1 MRDWQWLKTQQEGQF
16 FERKSCYDRSSQ
28 SPKLRPA
35 REVAREVAE
44 TLTAMANADGGT
56 LALGIE
62 DDGTLTGLNYPP
74 DRLSV
79 ILQAPQQRVHPPLK
93 ARHHQADVDGVQI
106 LVFEV
111 DWSPEVHQLSDG
123 RYVLRVG
130 DKNLPFPASDI
141 VAMKEGKR
149 RRATESR
156 FIPEASLGDLD
167 PALFD
172 ELRRKTGLSL
182 SNEDL
187 LLHYRL
193 AETRNGKIILS
204 LAALLLFAK
213 DPIRWHPACS
223 VDFVK
228 WEGTERRFGPDLNV
242 VKRSRVEAPLP
253 QLIEQTFHTIRPHI
267 RERQRLVDLFFE
279 EQFEYPTF
287 TWQEAIINA
296 VAHRDYALEG
306 TPIEVWIFDDRMEVR
321 SPGQLVEPVTI
332 ERLARRERIHA
343 SRNPRIVR
351 VLTDLGYMRELG
363 EGVPRMFEAMER
375 EGLKPPEFRMEAG
388 SIFTVVLYN
397 TPVYSPE
404 TIRWL
409 RQYELYDLSP
419 NQKRLLAYAHAR
431 GGRFTNRS
439 YQKLVGVD
447 LYTASRDIKDLIRK
461 GIVRLTKKG
470 GRIYELL
477 PQPQTISKLLPDE
490 LQKCLAHLPEK
501 EYLTNATVRKALG
514 VNRLKAARLLREWV
528 NLGFLERRGE
538 RRGTRYSVMPEVYES
553 LSACYESPSSRTD
566 HNESDS

>member
-1 MRDWQWLKTQQEGQF
+1 MRDWAWLSAQAEGQF
-16 FERKSCYDRSSQ
+16 LERKSCYDRSGQ
-28 SPKLRPA
+28 RPKLRPA
-35 REVAREVAE
+35 REVAQDVAE

-62 DDGTLTGLNYPP
+62 DDGTLTGLNFPP
-74 DRLSV
+74 DRLDV
-79 ILQAPQQRVHPPLK
+79 ILQAPQQLVSPPLK
-93 ARHHQADVDGVQI
+93 AHHHQADVDGVPI

-123 RYVLRVG
+123 RYVLRIG
-130 DKNLPFPASDI
+130 DRNMPFPASDI
-141 VAMKEGKR
+141 AAMKEGKR

-172 ELRRKTGLSL
+172 ELRKKTGLSL
-182 SNEDL
+182 SNEAL

-193 AETRNGKIILS
+193 AETRNGKMILS

-213 DPIRWHPACS
+213 DPIRWHPVCY

-228 WEGTERRFGPDLNV
+228 WEGAERRFGADLNV
-242 VKRSRVEAPLP
+242 VKRSRIEAPLP

-279 EQFEYPTF
+279 ERFEYPTF
-287 TWQEAIINA
+287 AWQEAIINA

-351 VLTDLGYMRELG
+351 VLTDWGYMREMG

-388 SIFTVVLYN
+388 SIFTVILYN

-409 RQYELYDLSP
+409 RQYEPYDLSP
-419 NQKRLLAYAHAR
+419 NQKRLLAYAHAH

-477 PQPQTISKLLPDE
+477 PQPQVSTKPIPDE
-490 LQKCLAHLPEK
+490 LRKCIDRLPK
-501 EYLTNATVRKALG
+501 GEYLTNAAVRQILG
-514 VNRLKAARLLREWV
+514 VNQIKANRLLREWV
-528 NLGFLERRGE
+528 RLGFLERRGE
-538 RRGTRYSVMPEVYES
+538 KRWRRYYLSDELYQS
-553 LSACYESPSSRTD
+553 LSMAYQSPSSNTD
-566 HNESDS
+566 RNGGD

>member
-1 MRDWQWLKTQQEGQF
+1 MQDWKWLKTQQEGQF
-16 FERKSCYDRSSQ
+16 FERKSCYDRSGGR
-28 SPKLRPA
+28 PKLRPA
-35 REVAREVAE
+35 CEVARDVAE
-44 TLTAMANADGGT
+44 TLAAMANADGGT

-62 DDGTLTGLNYPP
+62 DDGTPTGMNYPP

-79 ILQAPQQRVHPPLK
+79 ILQAPRQLVSPPLK
-93 ARHHQADVDGVQI
+93 ARHRRVQLDDVQI

-111 DWSPEVHQLSDG
+111 DWSPEVHRLSDG
-123 RYVLRVG
+123 RYLLRIG
-130 DKNLPFPASDI
+130 DKNMPFPAPDI
-141 VAMKEGKR
+141 EAMKEGKR

-156 FIPEASLGDLD
+156 FIPEASMSDLD

-172 ELRRKTGLSL
+172 ELRKRTGLSL

-193 AETRNGKIILS
+193 AEPRNGRLVLS
-204 LAALLLFAK
+204 MAALLLFAK
-213 DPIRWHPACS
+213 DPIRWHPACY

-242 VKRSRVEAPLP
+242 VKRHRIEAPLP
-253 QLIEQTFHTIRPHI
+253 KLIERTFDTIWPHI
-267 RERQRLVDLFFE
+267 RERQKLVDLFFE
-279 EQFEYPTF
+279 ERFEYPTF
-287 TWQEAIINA
+287 AWQEAIINA

-306 TPIEVWIFDDRMEVR
+306 TPIEVWIFDNRMEVR
-321 SPGQLVEPVTI
+321 SPGQLVEPITI

-351 VLTDLGYMRELG
+351 VLTDWGYMRELG
-363 EGVPRMFEAMER
+363 EGVPRMFEVMER

-397 TPVYSPE
+397 TPIYPPE

-409 RQYELYDLSP
+409 RQFEQYDLTP
-419 NQKRLLAYAHAR
+419 NQKRLLAYAHAH

-470 GRIYELL
+470 GRVYELL
-477 PQPQTISKLLPDE
+477 PQPQASTRPIPEE
-490 LQKCLAHLPEK
+490 LRKCIDRLPEGG
-501 EYLTNATVRKALG
+501 YLTNATVRQILG
-514 VNRLKAARLLREWV
+514 VSQIKANRLLREWV
-528 NLGFLERRGE
+528 SLGFLEKRGE
-538 RRGTRYSVMPEVYES
+538 KRWRRYYLSDERYRS
-553 LSACYESPSSRTD
+553 LSAAYRSPSSNTD
-566 HNESDS
+566 RNGGD